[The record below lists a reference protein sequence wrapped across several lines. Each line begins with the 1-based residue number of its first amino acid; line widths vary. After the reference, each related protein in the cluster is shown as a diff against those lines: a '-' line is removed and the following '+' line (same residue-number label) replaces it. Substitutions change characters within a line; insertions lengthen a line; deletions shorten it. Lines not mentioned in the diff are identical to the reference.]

1 MIKRLL
7 SKYWLFIYNR
17 IVMKTLNEDLK
28 SGQFK
33 QVYLLCGEEGYL
45 KKQYKNRFVKAMLP
59 EGDTMNYSYY
69 EGKNTPVKE
78 AIDLAETLP
87 FFAEHR
93 LIVFENTGFFK
104 TAAGADLA
112 DYIKDM
118 PETTCFIFV
127 EEEIDKRNRLYKA
140 VKAKGYIAELS
151 TQDAGT
157 LKRWVAG
164 LVRKEQKQI
173 SESVIVYFLDKVGTD
188 MENIQ
193 GELEKVFCYAL
204 ERDTITKEDIDAV
217 CVTQI
222 TNHIFEMVDAVAA
235 GNQQKA
241 LDLYYELLALKEP
254 PMRILF
260 LLVRQYRMLFH
271 VKALANQGYGRKE
284 IASKAGLH
292 PFVAGKNM
300 EQAKRFKMGQL
311 RRVMEEGAQLE
322 QDVPEDKSAGAAA
335 YIRAYCK
342 AFRTFYDTLFGEGT
356 AEQIFSGIPDHAR
369 RYTAVYG
376 EFLTFVAKQAAQ
388 SQAESMQL
396 KKKYLP
402 KGGRR

>member
-7 SKYWLFIYNR
+7 SKCWLFIYNR

-87 FFAEHR
+87 FFAERR

-127 EEEIDKRNRLYKA
+127 EEEIDKRNKLYKA
-140 VKAKGYIAELS
+140 VKSKGYIAELS

-241 LDLYYELLALKEP
+241 LELYYELLALKEP
-254 PMRILF
+254 PMRILY
-260 LLVRQYRMLFH
+260 LLTRQFKLLLE
-271 VKALANQGYGRKE
+271 VKDLVGKRYDKSS
-284 IASKAGLH
+284 IAKTVGLH
-292 PFVAGKNM
+292 PFVAGKYM
-300 EQAKRFKMGQL
+300 QQ
-311 RRVMEEGAQLE
+311 
-322 QDVPEDKSAGAAA
+322 
-335 YIRAYCK
+335 C
-342 AFRTFYDTLFGEGT
+342 RTFEKKELRNILEEAVDTEEMVKTGRLNDVMSVELF
-356 AEQIFSGIPDHAR
+356 IVKYS
-369 RYTAVYG
+369 
-376 EFLTFVAKQAAQ
+376 AA
-388 SQAESMQL
+388 
-396 KKKYLP
+396 
-402 KGGRR
+402 

>member
-7 SKYWLFIYNR
+7 SKCWLFIYNR

-45 KKQYKNRFVKAMLP
+45 KKQYKNRFVKAMIP

-87 FFAEHR
+87 FFAERR

-127 EEEIDKRNRLYKA
+127 EEEIDKRNKLYKA
-140 VKAKGYIAELS
+140 VKSKGYIAELS

-254 PMRILF
+254 PMRILYLITRQF
-260 LLVRQYRMLFH
+260 NLLMQVKELSEEGYSAKTISERLKMAGFIVRNCLRQAEYFSLKTLKEALQDCVRMEEAVKTGRMNDVMSVELLLV
-271 VKALANQGYGRKE
+271 
-284 IASKAGLH
+284 
-292 PFVAGKNM
+292 
-300 EQAKRFKMGQL
+300 
-311 RRVMEEGAQLE
+311 
-322 QDVPEDKSAGAAA
+322 
-335 YIRAYCK
+335 
-342 AFRTFYDTLFGEGT
+342 
-356 AEQIFSGIPDHAR
+356 
-369 RYTAVYG
+369 
-376 EFLTFVAKQAAQ
+376 
-388 SQAESMQL
+388 
-396 KKKYLP
+396 KYSS
-402 KGGRR
+402 

>member
-7 SKYWLFIYNR
+7 SKCWLFIYNR

-87 FFAEHR
+87 FFAERR

-127 EEEIDKRNRLYKA
+127 EEEIDKRNKLYKA
-140 VKAKGYIAELS
+140 VKSKGYIAELS

-254 PMRILF
+254 PMRILY
-260 LLVRQYRMLFH
+260 LLARQFNGILQ
-271 VKALANQGYGRKE
+271 VKESLMRGNANAQ
-284 IASKAGLH
+284 IAREMGVA
-292 PFVAGKNM
+292 PFIVGKYAA
-300 EQAKRFKMGQL
+300 QAKYFESAQIKEAL
-311 RRVMEEGAQLE
+311 RDFAETEEAVKTGKI
-322 QDVPEDKSAGAAA
+322 EDKLGVELMIIK
-335 YIRAYCK
+335 Y
-342 AFRTFYDTLFGEGT
+342 
-356 AEQIFSGIPDHAR
+356 
-369 RYTAVYG
+369 
-376 EFLTFVAKQAAQ
+376 
-388 SQAESMQL
+388 SQ
-396 KKKYLP
+396 K
-402 KGGRR
+402 

>member
-7 SKYWLFIYNR
+7 SKCWLFIYNR

-87 FFAEHR
+87 FFAERR

-127 EEEIDKRNRLYKA
+127 EEEIDKRNKLYKA
-140 VKAKGYIAELS
+140 VKSKGYIAELS

-157 LKRWVAG
+157 MNFIL
-164 LVRKEQKQI
+164 
-173 SESVIVYFLDKVGTD
+173 
-188 MENIQ
+188 
-193 GELEKVFCYAL
+193 
-204 ERDTITKEDIDAV
+204 
-217 CVTQI
+217 
-222 TNHIFEMVDAVAA
+222 
-235 GNQQKA
+235 NQQ
-241 LDLYYELLALKEP
+241 
-254 PMRILF
+254 
-260 LLVRQYRMLFH
+260 Q
-271 VKALANQGYGRKE
+271 
-284 IASKAGLH
+284 
-292 PFVAGKNM
+292 
-300 EQAKRFKMGQL
+300 
-311 RRVMEEGAQLE
+311 
-322 QDVPEDKSAGAAA
+322 
-335 YIRAYCK
+335 
-342 AFRTFYDTLFGEGT
+342 
-356 AEQIFSGIPDHAR
+356 
-369 RYTAVYG
+369 
-376 EFLTFVAKQAAQ
+376 
-388 SQAESMQL
+388 
-396 KKKYLP
+396 
-402 KGGRR
+402 

>member
-1 MIKRLL
+1 
-7 SKYWLFIYNR
+7 
-17 IVMKTLNEDLK
+17 
-28 SGQFK
+28 
-33 QVYLLCGEEGYL
+33 
-45 KKQYKNRFVKAMLP
+45 ML
-59 EGDTMNYSYY
+59 
-69 EGKNTPVKE
+69 
-78 AIDLAETLP
+78 
-87 FFAEHR
+87 R
-93 LIVFENTGFFK
+93 Q
-104 TAAGADLA
+104 GADLA

-241 LDLYYELLALKEP
+241 LDLYYELLALK
-254 PMRILF
+254 
-260 LLVRQYRMLFH
+260 
-271 VKALANQGYGRKE
+271 N
-284 IASKAGLH
+284 
-292 PFVAGKNM
+292 
-300 EQAKRFKMGQL
+300 
-311 RRVMEEGAQLE
+311 RRCVSF
-322 QDVPEDKSAGAAA
+322 SAGTSVQDAFPCQGT
-335 YIRAYCK
+335 CK
-342 AFRTFYDTLFGEGT
+342 P
-356 AEQIFSGIPDHAR
+356 GIW
-369 RYTAVYG
+369 
-376 EFLTFVAKQAAQ
+376 
-388 SQAESMQL
+388 
-396 KKKYLP
+396 KK
-402 KGGRR
+402 RDCV

>member
-7 SKYWLFIYNR
+7 SKCWLFIYNR

-87 FFAEHR
+87 FFAERR

-127 EEEIDKRNRLYKA
+127 EEEIDKRNKLYKA
-140 VKAKGYIAELS
+140 VKSKGYIAELS

-260 LLVRQYRMLFH
+260 LMTREYRLLFH
-271 VKALANQGYGRKE
+271 VKGLMANGYGKKE
-284 IASKAGLH
+284 IASKAGIH
-292 PFVAGKNM
+292 PFAAGRYM
-300 EQAKRFKMGQL
+300 DAAKRYELGEL
-311 RRVMEEGAQLE
+311 RTVMEEGAQLE
-322 QDVPEDKSAGAAA
+322 QNVKTGLM
-335 YIRAYCK
+335 
-342 AFRTFYDTLFGEGT
+342 TDTLAVELF
-356 AEQIFSGIPDHAR
+356 IVKNSG
-369 RYTAVYG
+369 
-376 EFLTFVAKQAAQ
+376 KQ
-388 SQAESMQL
+388 
-396 KKKYLP
+396 
-402 KGGRR
+402 

>member
-28 SGQFK
+28 SRQFK

-87 FFAEHR
+87 FFAERR

-127 EEEIDKRNRLYKA
+127 EEEIDKRNKLYKA
-140 VKAKGYIAELS
+140 VKSKGYIAELS

-254 PMRILF
+254 P
-260 LLVRQYRMLFH
+260 
-271 VKALANQGYGRKE
+271 
-284 IASKAGLH
+284 IAYS
-292 PFVAGKNM
+292 F
-300 EQAKRFKMGQL
+300 
-311 RRVMEEGAQLE
+311 
-322 QDVPEDKSAGAAA
+322 SAGTSVQDAFSCQGT
-335 YIRAYCK
+335 CK
-342 AFRTFYDTLFGEGT
+342 PG
-356 AEQIFSGIPDHAR
+356 
-369 RYTAVYG
+369 VW
-376 EFLTFVAKQAAQ
+376 
-388 SQAESMQL
+388 
-396 KKKYLP
+396 KK
-402 KGGRR
+402 RDCV

>member
-7 SKYWLFIYNR
+7 SKCWLFIYNR

-87 FFAEHR
+87 FFAERR

-127 EEEIDKRNRLYKA
+127 EEEIDKRNKLYKA
-140 VKAKGYIAELS
+140 VKSKGYIAELS

-157 LKRWVAG
+157 LKRWVSG

-254 PMRILF
+254 PMRILY
-260 LLVRQYRMLFH
+260 LLTRQFKLLLE
-271 VKALANQGYGRKE
+271 VKDLVGKRYDKSS
-284 IASKAGLH
+284 IAKTVGLH
-292 PFVAGKNM
+292 PFVAGKYM
-300 EQAKRFKMGQL
+300 QQ
-311 RRVMEEGAQLE
+311 
-322 QDVPEDKSAGAAA
+322 
-335 YIRAYCK
+335 C
-342 AFRTFYDTLFGEGT
+342 RTFEKKELRNILEEAVDTEEMVKTGRLNDVMSVELF
-356 AEQIFSGIPDHAR
+356 IVKYS
-369 RYTAVYG
+369 
-376 EFLTFVAKQAAQ
+376 AA
-388 SQAESMQL
+388 
-396 KKKYLP
+396 
-402 KGGRR
+402 

>member
-7 SKYWLFIYNR
+7 SKCWLFIYNR

-87 FFAEHR
+87 FFAERR

-127 EEEIDKRNRLYKA
+127 EEEIDKRNKLYKA
-140 VKAKGYIAELS
+140 VKSKGYIAELS

-254 PMRILF
+254 PMRIRF
-260 LLVRQYRMLFH
+260 SAGTSVQDTFPC
-271 VKALANQGYGRKE
+271 QGTCETRD
-284 IASKAGLH
+284 
-292 PFVAGKNM
+292 
-300 EQAKRFKMGQL
+300 
-311 RRVMEEGAQLE
+311 MEEKRLRLK
-322 QDVPEDKSAGAAA
+322 QD
-335 YIRAYCK
+335 YIHLWQE
-342 AFRTFYDTLFGEGT
+342 RTWNRR
-356 AEQIFSGIPDHAR
+356 SGLRWDSC
-369 RYTAVYG
+369 AV
-376 EFLTFVAKQAAQ
+376 
-388 SQAESMQL
+388 
-396 KKKYLP
+396 
-402 KGGRR
+402 

>member
-7 SKYWLFIYNR
+7 SKCWLFIYNR

-45 KKQYKNRFVKAMLP
+45 KKQYKNRFVKAMIP

-87 FFAEHR
+87 FFAERR

-127 EEEIDKRNRLYKA
+127 EEEIDKRNKLYKA
-140 VKAKGYIAELS
+140 VKSKGYIAELS

-164 LVRKEQKQI
+164 LVRK
-173 SESVIVYFLDKVGTD
+173 SRS
-188 MENIQ
+188 
-193 GELEKVFCYAL
+193 
-204 ERDTITKEDIDAV
+204 
-217 CVTQI
+217 
-222 TNHIFEMVDAVAA
+222 
-235 GNQQKA
+235 
-241 LDLYYELLALKEP
+241 
-254 PMRILF
+254 
-260 LLVRQYRMLFH
+260 
-271 VKALANQGYGRKE
+271 
-284 IASKAGLH
+284 
-292 PFVAGKNM
+292 
-300 EQAKRFKMGQL
+300 RFRSL
-311 RRVMEEGAQLE
+311 
-322 QDVPEDKSAGAAA
+322 
-335 YIRAYCK
+335 
-342 AFRTFYDTLFGEGT
+342 
-356 AEQIFSGIPDHAR
+356 
-369 RYTAVYG
+369 
-376 EFLTFVAKQAAQ
+376 
-388 SQAESMQL
+388 
-396 KKKYLP
+396 
-402 KGGRR
+402 